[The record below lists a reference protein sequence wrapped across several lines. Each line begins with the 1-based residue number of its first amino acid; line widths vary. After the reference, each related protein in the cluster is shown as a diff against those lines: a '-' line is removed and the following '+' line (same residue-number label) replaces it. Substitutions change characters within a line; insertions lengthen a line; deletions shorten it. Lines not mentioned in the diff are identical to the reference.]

1 MKFSFLVPVYKSRF
15 LKKALLSI
23 LSQNYDDYEVIVSDD
38 ASPENLKKI
47 VDEINNSKIHYCR
60 KEHNIG
66 SFHLV
71 THWNQLLLKAHGEY
85 VIIAADDDIYEPN
98 FLQEMERL
106 IAKYP
111 ETDLFRARVR
121 HIDMQDEVV
130 WEDAFYPE
138 FQDEL
143 SAICAY
149 STTCI
154 GNYVF
159 KKNALLAKGGFVDFP
174 YAMGSDN
181 ATAMLLAKKGMVNSK
196 DVLFNFRISDIQVSH
211 ASKNKEIDKGKML
224 SEIRFHYW
232 MKDLIDNLKYEP
244 TKLNLNR
251 VLEFYN
257 QRIRGGLLYCSK
269 MYYGALNFK
278 EFVHAFKE
286 MDNIGCFGRTI
297 DKVLFFID
305 YLRSKKMY
313 K

>member
-1 MKFSFLVPVYKSRF
+1 MKFSFLVPAYKSHYFR
-15 LKKALLSI
+15 KALLSI

-47 VDEINNSKIHYCR
+47 VDEIKSSKIHYHR

-71 THWNQLLLKAHGEY
+71 THWNQLLSMAKGEY

-98 FLQEMERL
+98 FLVEMERL

-111 ETDLFRARVR
+111 ETDLIRARVR
-121 HIDMQDEVV
+121 HIDMQDETV
-130 WEDAFYPE
+130 WEDALYPE

-159 KKNALLAKGGFVDFP
+159 KKKTLLAKGGFVDFP

-181 ATAMLLAKKGMVNSK
+181 ATVMLMAKNGMVNSK
-196 DVLFNFRISDIQVSH
+196 EVLFNFRISDIQVSH
-211 ASKNKEIDKGKML
+211 ASKNKKIDKGKML
-224 SEIRFHYW
+224 SEIQFHYW
-232 MKDLIDNLKYEP
+232 MKDLMDNLEYEP
-244 TKLNLNR
+244 TKLNLSK

-257 QRIRGGLLYCSK
+257 QRIKGGLLYCSK
-269 MYYGALNFK
+269 MYYGALNFR
-278 EFVHAFKE
+278 EFTRVFKALN
-286 MDNIGCFGRTI
+286 DIGCFGRTI
-297 DKVLFFID
+297 DKVMFFLD

>member
-111 ETDLFRARVR
+111 ETDLLRARVR

-130 WEDAFYPE
+130 WEGQFTSWE
-138 FQDEL
+138 
-143 SAICAY
+143 
-149 STTCI
+149 
-154 GNYVF
+154 
-159 KKNALLAKGGFVDFP
+159 
-174 YAMGSDN
+174 
-181 ATAMLLAKKGMVNSK
+181 
-196 DVLFNFRISDIQVSH
+196 R
-211 ASKNKEIDKGKML
+211 
-224 SEIRFHYW
+224 
-232 MKDLIDNLKYEP
+232 
-244 TKLNLNR
+244 
-251 VLEFYN
+251 
-257 QRIRGGLLYCSK
+257 
-269 MYYGALNFK
+269 
-278 EFVHAFKE
+278 
-286 MDNIGCFGRTI
+286 
-297 DKVLFFID
+297 
-305 YLRSKKMY
+305 
-313 K
+313 